1 MKRFSQ
7 YLTGS
12 CLCLTLVL
20 SAPPAHAQGV
30 ARINVTVPVDFVVG
44 DKQFKAGDY
53 VIESLLDGRALTLRR
68 KDGHVQQTV
77 FTVPIDTNQ
86 IGKHERLLF
95 HHYGDQEVLTQV
107 WFSGDENGHELIPEL
122 QKRSLGKSLPAGD
135 LTIVGQ

>member
-1 MKRFSQ
+1 MTHFSQ
-7 YLTGS
+7 YLAGL
-12 CLCLTLVL
+12 CLCLALVC

-53 VIESLLDGRALTLRR
+53 VLESLLDGRALTLRS

-77 FTVPIDTNQ
+77 FTVPIETNK
-86 IGKHERLLF
+86 IGKHERLQF

-107 WFSGDENGHELIPEL
+107 WFSGDENGHELIPEP
-122 QKRSLGKSLPAGD
+122 QKTSLGKSLPAGD